1 MTSSTELSPLEPPPP
16 VALAVALDI
25 LARVG
30 ATHPLDVQTLP
41 LSRLRQRVLAE
52 PCTAPLDQPP
62 FDNAAM
68 DGIALRASDLGE
80 EGCRLRVLDT
90 VLAGHAHVGE
100 VPAGACVRI
109 TTGSVMPAGTDTVV
123 VKEVLDFDQGEVTIP
138 PGQRAGANVRKA
150 GESLRR
156 GQPALAGG
164 TRLGARHVALL
175 ASLGMDS
182 ARVRRAPRISIF
194 STGDELRAPGTPLA
208 EGQIHDSN
216 GAMLAAQAEA
226 AACTLARQGHLDDRP
241 GEQLAALRQA
251 AADSDIIV
259 TAGGVSMGEADYLPR
274 LLNTHGRIHFWRVRM
289 KPGLPVL
296 FGELDNCLVV
306 GLPGNPVSAAV
317 GFHVLVRHLL
327 QAIEAAATVAPLS
340 ARLRSGIRKQHRRAE
355 FVRGRL
361 LGDAQGGLWFEAHPQ
376 QGSAQLLGLAASD
389 CLALLEE
396 DARDPEAGSVCRV
409 WPLDGGMV
417 A

>member
-1 MTSSTELSPLEPPPP
+1 MTSSTEMSPLEPPPP
-16 VALAVALDI
+16 ISLAVALDI

-30 ATHPLDVQTLP
+30 ATHQVDVQTLP
-41 LSRLRQRVLAE
+41 LRRLQQRVLAE

-80 EGCRLRVLDT
+80 SACRLRVLDT
-90 VLAGHAHVGE
+90 VLAGHTLAGE

-109 TTGSVMPAGTDTVV
+109 TTGAAMPAGTDTVV
-123 VKEVLDFDQGEVTIP
+123 VKEVLEFDQGGVTIP

-156 GQPALAGG
+156 GQPALAAG

-182 ARVRRAPRISIF
+182 ARVRRAPRISVF
-194 STGDELRAPGTPLA
+194 STGDELRAPGMPLA
-208 EGQIHDSN
+208 KGQIHDSN
-216 GAMLAAQAEA
+216 GAMLAAQTGA
-226 AACTLARQGHLDDRP
+226 AACTLARQGHLEDRP
-241 GEQLAALRQA
+241 DEQLAALRQA

-274 LLNTHGRIHFWRVRM
+274 LLNAHGRIHFWRVRM

-296 FGELDNCLVV
+296 FGEMDNCLVV

-327 QAIEAAATVAPLS
+327 QAIEAAAPRPRLS
-340 ARLRSGIRKQHRRAE
+340 ARLRSGIRKHHRRAE

-361 LGDAQGGLWFEAHPQ
+361 HADAQAGLWFEAHAQ

-389 CLALLEE
+389 CLALLDENMH
-396 DARDPEAGSVCRV
+396 DPEAGTVCRV
-409 WPLDGGMV
+409 WPLDG
-417 A
+417 ALA